1 MSNFIDT
8 TNITDEKELIEALK
22 SNVRTASSVRKEISK
37 LKNAILSDSE
47 ALEENKEQCIIC
59 DDSDEEDEDLEYE
72 YYYEPIKAISMDE
85 ESEKITEII
94 EQSLPNKNN
103 SNYFNI
109 VNRIKAEIFKEILVY
124 SSMLD
129 ETSDLEFIEEVKSC
143 INFEKLKLS
152 LVKNCENSQKIDSTN
167 ETKNNIVF
175 FNKNSDRTYAMD
187 DIKNINSEY
196 YESFLELLESIE
208 DGSFKNIRRLTT
220 ANNKINS
227 ISEVKGFKTRVIFD
241 KVGNNTFVIL
251 QLAVKKSDF
260 DKGYRESLTNRI
272 SIYRCFKHSIVEDV
286 KNDKHLEENAS
297 ILKEIKNKLS
307 QNKKKVLTNE

>member
-8 TNITDEKELIEALK
+8 TNITDKKELIEALK
-22 SNVRTASSVRKEISK
+22 SNVRTASNVRKEISK

-152 LVKNCENSQKIDSTN
+152 LVKNRENSQKIDSTN

-227 ISEVKGFKTRVIFD
+227 ISEVKEFKTRVIFD

-272 SIYRCFKHSIVEDV
+272 SIYRCFKPSIVEDV
-286 KNDKHLEENAS
+286 KNDKYLEENAS

>member
-109 VNRIKAEIFKEILVY
+109 VF
-124 SSMLD
+124 
-129 ETSDLEFIEEVKSC
+129 
-143 INFEKLKLS
+143 
-152 LVKNCENSQKIDSTN
+152 
-167 ETKNNIVF
+167 
-175 FNKNSDRTYAMD
+175 
-187 DIKNINSEY
+187 
-196 YESFLELLESIE
+196 
-208 DGSFKNIRRLTT
+208 
-220 ANNKINS
+220 
-227 ISEVKGFKTRVIFD
+227 
-241 KVGNNTFVIL
+241 
-251 QLAVKKSDF
+251 
-260 DKGYRESLTNRI
+260 
-272 SIYRCFKHSIVEDV
+272 
-286 KNDKHLEENAS
+286 
-297 ILKEIKNKLS
+297 
-307 QNKKKVLTNE
+307 

>member
-22 SNVRTASSVRKEISK
+22 SNVRTAASVRKEISK

-47 ALEENKEQCIIC
+47 TLEENKEQCIIC

-85 ESEKITEII
+85 NIEGIKEII
-94 EQSLPNKNN
+94 EESLPSKNN

-152 LVKNCENSQKIDSTN
+152 LVKTCENSKKIESAD

-272 SIYRCFKHSIVEDV
+272 SIYRCFKPSIVEDV
-286 KNDKHLEENAS
+286 KNDKYLEENAS

>member
-8 TNITDEKELIEALK
+8 TNITDEKELIKALK
-22 SNVRTASSVRKEISK
+22 SNVRTANSVRKEISK

-59 DDSDEEDEDLEYE
+59 DDSDEDDDDLEYE

-85 ESEKITEII
+85 SSETVKEII
-94 EQSLPNKNN
+94 EESLPSKNN

-143 INFEKLKLS
+143 ISFEQLKLS
-152 LVKNCENSQKIDSTN
+152 LVKTCENSKKIESAN
-167 ETKNNIVF
+167 EIKNNIVF
-175 FNKNSDRTYAMD
+175 FNRNSDRTYAMD
-187 DIKNINSEY
+187 DIKSISSEY

-220 ANNKINS
+220 TNNKLNS
-227 ISEVKGFKTRVIFD
+227 ISEVKGFKTRIIFD
-241 KVGNNTFVIL
+241 KVGKNTFIIL

-260 DKGYRESLTNRI
+260 DKEYRESLTNRV
-272 SIYRCFKHSIVEDV
+272 SIYRCYKPSIVENAKDN
-286 KNDKHLEENAS
+286 KYLEENSS
-297 ILKEIKNKLS
+297 ILKEVKEKLS